1 MGCTDMSQNY
11 PLLDKYGL
19 TRIPLRF
26 YALLLLLL
34 RPYLLWILVLTMP
47 EGGDKL
53 LAAVYPKSNDFLT
66 ACLICA
72 PVLLLVAAL
81 SHRKEQGHRRW
92 FNVWRQSRWIMLVV
106 VATDLMHSL
115 THLPNYVMLKA
126 PWLLISP
133 LLLLLSFWW
142 LLKNPV
148 IKQVVTEWP

>member
-1 MGCTDMSQNY
+1 MSDFY

-26 YALLLLLL
+26 YAVLLLVL

-72 PVLLLVAAL
+72 PLLLVVAAL
-81 SHRKEQGHRRW
+81 SQRKDKGHQGW
-92 FNVWRQSRWIMLVV
+92 FKLWRQSRWIMLAV
-106 VATDLMHSL
+106 VATDLVHSL

-133 LLLLLSFWW
+133 VLLVLSLWW

-148 IKQVVTEWP
+148 MKQIVTEWP

>member
-1 MGCTDMSQNY
+1 MSEFY

-26 YALLLLLL
+26 YAVLLLVL
-34 RPYLLWILVLTMP
+34 RPYILWILVLTMP

-72 PVLLLVAAL
+72 PLLLVVAAL
-81 SHRKEQGHRRW
+81 SQRKDKGHQRW
-92 FNVWRQSRWIMLVV
+92 FRIWRQSRWILLAV
-106 VATDLMHSL
+106 VAIDLVHSL

-133 LLLLLSFWW
+133 VLLVLSLWW
-142 LLKNPV
+142 LLTNAAM
-148 IKQVVTEWP
+148 KQVVTEWP

>member
-1 MGCTDMSQNY
+1 MSDFY

-26 YALLLLLL
+26 YAVLLLVL
-34 RPYLLWILVLTMP
+34 RPYLLWILVLTMS

-53 LAAVYPKSNDFLT
+53 MAAVYPKSSDFLI

-72 PVLLLVAAL
+72 PLLLVVAAL
-81 SHRKEQGHRRW
+81 SQRKDKGSKGW
-92 FNVWRQSRWIMLVV
+92 FKLWRQSRWIMLAV
-106 VATDLMHSL
+106 VATDLVHSL

-126 PWLLISP
+126 PWLLLSP
-133 LLLLLSFWW
+133 ALLLLSLWW

-148 IKQVVTEWP
+148 MKQVVTEWP

>member
-1 MGCTDMSQNY
+1 MSDFY

-26 YALLLLLL
+26 YAVLLLVL

-53 LAAVYPKSNDFLT
+53 LAAVYPQSSDFLI

-72 PVLLLVAAL
+72 PLLLVVAAL
-81 SHRKEQGHRRW
+81 SQRKDKGSQGW
-92 FNVWRQSRWIMLVV
+92 FKLWRQSRWIMLAV
-106 VATDLMHSL
+106 VAIDLVHSL

-133 LLLLLSFWW
+133 ALLLLSLWW

-148 IKQVVTEWP
+148 MKQVVTEWP